1 VWSEWSAGGLAFGQQ
16 AIEKRHAANFASNPG
31 KFSHK
36 LVQVYPGLF
45 GYQQLSADGE
55 LKIIE

>member
-1 VWSEWSAGGLAFGQQ
+1 VWYGETEGGLASGQP
-16 AIEKRHAANFASNPG
+16 AIEKRYAVNFASTPSNMVT
-31 KFSHK
+31 K